1 MYGQVCKPRVHPPV
15 LTISLTLESVLLT
28 QQMWLHQIL
37 ISLVGNGVQSSL
49 VQFSLLEECL
59 VYRASVNPRLLCFF
73 CLSSSCPPPLS
84 LLSLNVISLL
94 LFSQLFQ
101 GSLVSCLSLM
111 PHPGNRGI
119 FSCHCP
125 AHPYSSLAAVSLIP
139 SPGLEGED
147 SPPHLFP
154 RALNPFYSC
163 LPMDLLHY
171 QLPF

>member
-1 MYGQVCKPRVHPPV
+1 MGSCPCLDHLSHTRVCIIDTADVVTSDSH
-15 LTISLTLESVLLT
+15 LTGWE
-28 QQMWLHQIL
+28 W
-37 ISLVGNGVQSSL
+37 GQSSL

-73 CLSSSCPPPLS
+73 FFFWSSSCPPPLS

-94 LFSQLFQ
+94 LFSQLLQ

-125 AHPYSSLAAVSLIP
+125 AHPYSSLAAVSLTP

-154 RALNPFYSC
+154 SALNPFYSC